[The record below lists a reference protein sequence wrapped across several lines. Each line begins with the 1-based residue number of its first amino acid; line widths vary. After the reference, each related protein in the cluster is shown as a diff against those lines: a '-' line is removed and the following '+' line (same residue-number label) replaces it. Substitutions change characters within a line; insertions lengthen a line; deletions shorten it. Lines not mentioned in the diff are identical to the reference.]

1 MEPLIYEISSPGRC
15 GANLPACDVPERPVE
30 DLLGAENLRDELPL
44 PEVSE
49 LDVVRHFVRLSQ
61 RNYGIE
67 VGFYPLGSCT
77 MKYNPRVHEKIA
89 SIPNFTQLHPLQPES
104 TVQGALQLLWEM
116 QQYLGEIAGMDA
128 VTLQPAAGAHGEILS
143 LMIFKAYHASRG
155 EAEQRKV
162 VLVPDTAHG
171 TNPASAA
178 SCGFTVRTLPSDE
191 RGCIDL
197 RALREA
203 VGPDTVGLM
212 LTNPNTLGLFE
223 TQVREVCDAV
233 HEAGGLV
240 YCDGANMNAL
250 LGIARPGDMGFDAV
264 HFNLHKTF
272 STPHGG
278 GGPGAGAI
286 AVKAFLEPFLPVP
299 VVVRRTDGSFGLE
312 YDRPQSIGRI
322 HSFTGNFLNVVRA
335 YAYIRTLGPDGLR
348 AVAEHAVLNANY
360 LRVKLQDIFPAAYD
374 RMCMHECVLTAQRY
388 KTEYG
393 VRAFDIAK
401 RLIDYGFHP
410 PTVYFPL
417 IVPEALMIEP
427 TETESVETLD
437 AFVNALHRIA
447 EEARENPELLHEA
460 PHHTP
465 VRRLDEAK
473 AAKELC
479 VCWQPGD

>member
-155 EAEQRKV
+155 EAEQRRV
-162 VLVPDTAHG
+162 VLVPDSAHG

-286 AVKAFLEPFLPVP
+286 AVKAFF
-299 VVVRRTDGSFGLE
+299 
-312 YDRPQSIGRI
+312 
-322 HSFTGNFLNVVRA
+322 
-335 YAYIRTLGPDGLR
+335 R
-348 AVAEHAVLNANY
+348 AVPARSGGGAPYRRE
-360 LRVKLQDIFPAAYD
+360 LRTGI
-374 RMCMHECVLTAQRY
+374 
-388 KTEYG
+388 
-393 VRAFDIAK
+393 
-401 RLIDYGFHP
+401 
-410 PTVYFPL
+410 
-417 IVPEALMIEP
+417 
-427 TETESVETLD
+427 
-437 AFVNALHRIA
+437 
-447 EEARENPELLHEA
+447 
-460 PHHTP
+460 
-465 VRRLDEAK
+465 
-473 AAKELC
+473 
-479 VCWQPGD
+479 

>member
-1 MEPLIYEISSPGRC
+1 M
-15 GANLPACDVPERPVE
+15 
-30 DLLGAENLRDELPL
+30 
-44 PEVSE
+44 
-49 LDVVRHFVRLSQ
+49 
-61 RNYGIE
+61 
-67 VGFYPLGSCT
+67 
-77 MKYNPRVHEKIA
+77 
-89 SIPNFTQLHPLQPES
+89 
-104 TVQGALQLLWEM
+104 
-116 QQYLGEIAGMDA
+116 
-128 VTLQPAAGAHGEILS
+128 
-143 LMIFKAYHASRG
+143 
-155 EAEQRKV
+155 
-162 VLVPDTAHG
+162 
-171 TNPASAA
+171 
-178 SCGFTVRTLPSDE
+178 
-191 RGCIDL
+191 
-197 RALREA
+197 
-203 VGPDTVGLM
+203 
-212 LTNPNTLGLFE
+212 
-223 TQVREVCDAV
+223 
-233 HEAGGLV
+233 
-240 YCDGANMNAL
+240 
-250 LGIARPGDMGFDAV
+250 
-264 HFNLHKTF
+264 
-272 STPHGG
+272 
-278 GGPGAGAI
+278 
-286 AVKAFLEPFLPVP
+286 
-299 VVVRRTDGSFGLE
+299 VVRRTDGSFGLE

-410 PTVYFPL
+410 PTMYFPL

-437 AFVNALHRIA
+437 AFVDALHQIA